1 MQNDEIRIS
10 KKLCEFQAEER
21 FKPSGYRIKMPSGS
35 KYEGY
40 HFMCSDWYA
49 TSNANY
55 VSISEGS
62 EYYEFVLIKSEREPG
77 KRYARPKL
85 TFAELKA
92 AFAEHSRQFYS
103 DNLPQA
109 LAYVKTYRNNGRF
122 NADDV
127 VDESFC
133 VGGYSEKWF
142 YVTDTDKR
150 RLGTK
155 GVTLLC
161 ELSPEEVAPMKERIA
176 RYKALQ
182 YEIRACDD
190 LSNNVK
196 NDRRILSLVSGSMRD
211 FLYDCKKYVPAL
223 ASAIDSKADEIQQ
236 IIDNYAVGLKQ
247 EYDALDAVFSNL
259 LKQAV

>member
-1 MQNDEIRIS
+1 
-10 KKLCEFQAEER
+10 
-21 FKPSGYRIKMPSGS
+21 
-35 KYEGY
+35 
-40 HFMCSDWYA
+40 
-49 TSNANY
+49 
-55 VSISEGS
+55 
-62 EYYEFVLIKSEREPG
+62 
-77 KRYARPKL
+77 
-85 TFAELKA
+85 
-92 AFAEHSRQFYS
+92 
-103 DNLPQA
+103 
-109 LAYVKTYRNNGRF
+109 
-122 NADDV
+122 
-127 VDESFC
+127 
-133 VGGYSEKWF
+133 
-142 YVTDTDKR
+142 
-150 RLGTK
+150 
-155 GVTLLC
+155 
-161 ELSPEEVAPMKERIA
+161 MKERIA